1 MGSTVTVVAGAT
13 ALAALLGLS
22 CGSDTAAPVDA
33 GYESGVEMTEVSSVV
48 SESSAPPSP
57 VGVGGLAAYD
67 ESIPDGSYD
76 AYELFYDDLVSLS
89 RASDVVFVGR
99 VTGYVEAVL
108 VIPPSVD
115 DRRNLSRV
123 YDGVVFSVE
132 ELLAGSLPAGVEQVT
147 VATHALIRNPDGTPR
162 VRISQDPIKMFRDGI
177 ERRNLPDGPRYLVYA
192 RQEDDPSSVFYRSDL
207 HYFNTSGGAAPVLG
221 GGVLGFGVAP
231 PLSQPVV
238 VSEGGLPE
246 FGDRVLGLDD
256 ARDAARVEELIDDPV
271 DGGPVDGS
279 PGDGSGPVGATGD
292 GPSGSTGDGE
302 APGGTTTTTS
312 STTTTTSSPP
322 TTTTTTTTTSSTTTT
337 TTTTTS
343 STTSTT
349 TTTVPQA

>member
-1 MGSTVTVVAGAT
+1 MPAAGALAFSCLLALSCASGGRLSPDEPPLPSELESQARSGSTSGEA
-13 ALAALLGLS
+13 ALADL
-22 CGSDTAAPVDA
+22 
-33 GYESGVEMTEVSSVV
+33 E
-48 SESSAPPSP
+48 P
-57 VGVGGLAAYD
+57 VGTAGLVAYD

-89 RASDVVFVGR
+89 RTSDVVFVGR
-99 VTGYVEAVL
+99 VTGYVEAAL

-132 ELLAGSLPAGVEQVT
+132 ELLAGSFPAGVEQVT
-147 VATHALIRNPDGTPR
+147 VATYALIRNPDGTPR

-238 VSEGGLPE
+238 VSEDGFPE
-246 FGDRVLGLDD
+246 FGDRVLDLDD
-256 ARDAARVEELIDDPV
+256 ARDAARVDELTDDPV
-271 DGGPVDGS
+271 DGGPPDDL
-279 PGDGSGPVGATGD
+279 PGDDSGPVDNTGD
-292 GPSGSTGDGE
+292 DPDGSTGDGE
-302 APGGTTTTTS
+302 APDATTTTTTS
-312 STTTTTSSPP
+312 STTTTTTTSS
-322 TTTTTTTTTSSTTTT
+322 TTTTTTTSSTTTT
-337 TTTTTS
+337 TTTTT
-343 STTSTT
+343 
-349 TTTVPQA
+349 VPQA